1 MLFGDCKVFQL
12 RCLSSCFFDIKV
24 NINHDCWKAMIIL
37 PGRLIVGPWAASLQI
52 IFSNK
57 HDVSLYVN
65 FKKRTI
71 MLMVHK

>member
-1 MLFGDCKVFQL
+1 
-12 RCLSSCFFDIKV
+12 
-24 NINHDCWKAMIIL
+24 MIIL

-65 FKKRTI
+65 FKKRTTSLI
-71 MLMVHK
+71 VNK